1 MNDDN
6 RSTSVQAALEL
17 KPKGL
22 GPDRMEEIFSQYY
35 GLVFRAA
42 YRVTGNAADAED
54 VLQTVF
60 LRVVRR
66 ADSVRD
72 VAEIESY
79 LYRAAVNAALDLL
92 RSRQRGRAVPFEETS
107 PSVGSDPTL
116 SPDRMLASDEIRRW
130 LREAVAGLSDMAGE
144 AFVLRFFEGRKNTEI
159 ADILGTTPS
168 TVAVTLHRARERL
181 EREYRAY
188 VGGVS

>member
-17 KPKGL
+17 KPNGL
-22 GPDRMEEIFSQYY
+22 APDRMEEIFEQYY

-79 LYRAAVNAALDLL
+79 LYRAAVNASLDLL
-92 RSRQRGRAVPFEETS
+92 RSRQKGPGVPFEDVE
-107 PSVGSDPTL
+107 PVAVSDPTL
-116 SPDRMLASDEIRRW
+116 SPDRMLASGEIRRW
-130 LREAVAGLSDMAGE
+130 LRGAVAGLSGMAGE
-144 AFVLRFFEGRKNTEI
+144 VFVLRFFEGKKNTEI
-159 ADILGTTPS
+159 ASILGTTPS
-168 TVAVTLHRARERL
+168 TVAVTLHRTRERL

-188 VGGVS
+188 LGGES